1 MINIP
6 SHLKINRLVISKEGK
21 KLYDELFHDGVNI
34 IRGEHSVGKS
44 TILDMIFYILGGELK
59 KDDWKYPADK
69 CSNVN
74 AELTINNRIV
84 TLTRPVDATGAI
96 PHIKIYEGKYD
107 DAMKDADG
115 WIDYGPRRSN
125 DRLSFSEVMFELLD
139 WGQYKSDDYQ
149 NLTMHQIMR
158 LIYLSQSSDSNRIFR
173 KESNRS
179 DNENTRVAIAE
190 FLFGLDDL
198 ETHSFRQ
205 SLLRHERDYE
215 NSGTELRTYFSLL
228 GNDADLTVEK
238 IHEKLNEKKLEL
250 KEIDDKKDQLLDS
263 TDDLNDEA
271 EYDLAIERN
280 AALEK
285 TQQLTEKI
293 SIKNNELQSIK
304 IEVQDCILF
313 GKNLDFRMKSLGES
327 KESYQSLGKTSF
339 EYCPCCFTPIT
350 ETLDNEIG
358 CALCKS
364 SGATTSLE
372 EKYIETLNELQYQ
385 KRQNNKIIIKL
396 SESAEYLDSFIS
408 EINQELHLTQ
418 NRLFELSLVSN
429 KRELAITSIIEERT
443 GKLIEIHSLQDKIE
457 SASKVDDLKKRR
469 EHISQ
474 QIDNCRSRI
483 EALEAKNIK
492 RREFVFS
499 KLSELSTCIL
509 EKDSGNEE
517 KFKTATQL
525 SSEIDFAKDRWL
537 LDERVNYSDSS
548 NVVKKAALHLAFI
561 LLSIK
566 DASCRYPRF
575 SIMDFECG
583 DINEGRSHNLQKLI
597 VSSLEGLTGYQLI
610 MTTSKIDPSLN
621 NDSYGIGRY
630 YNKNDYILKV

>member
-1 MINIP
+1 
-6 SHLKINRLVISKEGK
+6 
-21 KLYDELFHDGVNI
+21 
-34 IRGEHSVGKS
+34 
-44 TILDMIFYILGGELK
+44 
-59 KDDWKYPADK
+59 DDWKYPADK

-271 EYDLAIERN
+271 EYNLAIERN
-280 AALEK
+280 AAL
-285 TQQLTEKI
+285 
-293 SIKNNELQSIK
+293 
-304 IEVQDCILF
+304 
-313 GKNLDFRMKSLGES
+313 
-327 KESYQSLGKTSF
+327 
-339 EYCPCCFTPIT
+339 
-350 ETLDNEIG
+350 
-358 CALCKS
+358 
-364 SGATTSLE
+364 
-372 EKYIETLNELQYQ
+372 
-385 KRQNNKIIIKL
+385 
-396 SESAEYLDSFIS
+396 
-408 EINQELHLTQ
+408 
-418 NRLFELSLVSN
+418 
-429 KRELAITSIIEERT
+429 
-443 GKLIEIHSLQDKIE
+443 
-457 SASKVDDLKKRR
+457 
-469 EHISQ
+469 
-474 QIDNCRSRI
+474 
-483 EALEAKNIK
+483 
-492 RREFVFS
+492 
-499 KLSELSTCIL
+499 
-509 EKDSGNEE
+509 
-517 KFKTATQL
+517 
-525 SSEIDFAKDRWL
+525 
-537 LDERVNYSDSS
+537 
-548 NVVKKAALHLAFI
+548 
-561 LLSIK
+561 
-566 DASCRYPRF
+566 
-575 SIMDFECG
+575 
-583 DINEGRSHNLQKLI
+583 
-597 VSSLEGLTGYQLI
+597 
-610 MTTSKIDPSLN
+610 
-621 NDSYGIGRY
+621 
-630 YNKNDYILKV
+630 